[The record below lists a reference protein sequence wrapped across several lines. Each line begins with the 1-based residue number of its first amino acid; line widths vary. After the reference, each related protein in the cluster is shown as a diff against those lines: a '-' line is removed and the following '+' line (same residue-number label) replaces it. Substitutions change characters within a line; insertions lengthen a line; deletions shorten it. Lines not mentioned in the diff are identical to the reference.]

1 MMDDRHLHII
11 CFDVPWPADYG
22 GVVDVFYKIK
32 SLHEAG
38 IKLHLHCF
46 VYKRQPQAQL
56 ERYCYTID
64 YYKRHNDFNHFSL
77 RIPFI
82 VNSRKSVDLITN
94 LKKDEYP
101 VLIEGI
107 HCSYYLFNGELS
119 NRKVLLRLHNAEFK
133 YYHMLGTHENNPLK
147 KFFFNHESRLLKKYE
162 ADLASKVPIGAV
174 SRNDVALYKEIFHAK
189 DIHHMPAF
197 TGFSSVKGLE
207 GKGVFCLY
215 HGNLAVNENEEA
227 AVWLLKHVF
236 NNLDIPFVIA
246 GKNPSERLTYLA
258 EQNTHTCLVANPDH
272 NELQDMIAKAQV
284 NIIPSFNNTGVKLK
298 LLNALFNGRH
308 CLVNKAAVAGSGLEG
323 ICKVAEDAEEFKT
336 TIGYLYSIPYAI
348 EENIQREEA
357 LDKLYN
363 NKKNLQ
369 KITHFFW
376 G

>member
-1 MMDDRHLHII
+1 
-11 CFDVPWPADYG
+11 
-22 GVVDVFYKIK
+22 
-32 SLHEAG
+32 
-38 IKLHLHCF
+38 
-46 VYKRQPQAQL
+46 
-56 ERYCYTID
+56 
-64 YYKRHNDFNHFSL
+64 
-77 RIPFI
+77 
-82 VNSRKSVDLITN
+82 
-94 LKKDEYP
+94 
-101 VLIEGI
+101 
-107 HCSYYLFNGELS
+107 
-119 NRKVLLRLHNAEFK
+119 
-133 YYHMLGTHENNPLK
+133 
-147 KFFFNHESRLLKKYE
+147 
-162 ADLASKVPIGAV
+162 
-174 SRNDVALYKEIFHAK
+174 
-189 DIHHMPAF
+189 MPAF
-197 TGFSSVKGLE
+197 TGFNSVKGLE
-207 GKGVFCLY
+207 GKGFFCLY

-323 ICKVAEDAEEFKT
+323 ICQVAEDAEEFKT
-336 TIGYLYSIPYAI
+336 AIGYLYSIPYAI